1 MVPGYWPPFSFY
13 GDFDFMKLDPVFTV
27 KENKL
32 FLIDGTTAVNTA
44 SLKKIEVRW
53 SVVELEDE
61 AYNEEYLASLRDE
74 LKILDESGR
83 YAVLVPVVDKPLETA
98 EQIELFINAYN
109 HTARRVKDCISVAG
123 MELPDSLIEAGSSAV
138 EEFIET
144 LGKKHA
150 QYVYFS
156 KSNKLNDSAI
166 VLY

>member
-1 MVPGYWPPFSFY
+1 
-13 GDFDFMKLDPVFTV
+13 MKLDPVFTV

-32 FLIDGTTAVNTA
+32 FLIDGTTAVDTA
-44 SLKKIEVRW
+44 SLKKIEVKW